1 LQTGRTGFSILQKKA
16 VRQHQRVSR
25 GSKTYANPS
34 KTGSYN
40 ATCLYFLFFLL
51 LISLSFLFLIFLI
64 FALLINSCKLEFL
77 LLCCSAYM
85 HYATSDWYTPHRA
98 PTHYFQLAPTATVSS
113 LLYICSIY
121 FLAIFISYFVLFL
134 SLQIFK
140 CKDADQAKASGGLPA
155 PAMRNCSLY
164 SLPLS

>member
-1 LQTGRTGFSILQKKA
+1 
-16 VRQHQRVSR
+16 
-25 GSKTYANPS
+25 
-34 KTGSYN
+34 
-40 ATCLYFLFFLL
+40 
-51 LISLSFLFLIFLI
+51 
-64 FALLINSCKLEFL
+64 
-77 LLCCSAYM
+77 M

-140 CKDADQAKASGGLPA
+140 CKDVDQAKASGGLPA

-164 SLPLS
+164 SLPLSWFLSRFPKFYARTLTRLRLLGGCLRLQCEIAHYNLSRFLDSYLAFQNKTQKKKKKWIYPYPHSLPLFLISFLPSPLRHTA